1 MAQTHQSRPKS
12 GAPQRKAPAKRT
24 AAKAQP
30 PAVVRGASAVGRG
43 TSAAVG
49 GAVRSVGTGAKA
61 VSPDVRR
68 DGAAVLLLIG
78 AILVA
83 ATEWFGIGSWA
94 GTVIHAV
101 SAGLFGMLSKL
112 LPIALVALALRLFRA
127 PQEGHANHRIMV
139 GLLFL
144 ALTVDGII
152 HIAKDQPL
160 PSASWDAVMAAGGLL
175 GFLVG
180 TPLAAVLTAGLAVFV
195 LVLLSLLAILVIIG
209 MPAQSQY
216 DFKRSRLTNYVAFM
230 DFPQWRSLK
239 PEHLFQQVDTI
250 IISD

>member
-12 GAPQRKAPAKRT
+12 GAPQRKAPARRP
-24 AAKAQP
+24 AAKSQP

-83 ATEWFGIGSWA
+83 ATEWFGVGSWA

-101 SAGLFGMLSKL
+101 SAGLFGMLSK
-112 LPIALVALALRLFRA
+112 AAAHRA
-127 PQEGHANHRIMV
+127 YRARPS
-139 GLLFL
+139 
-144 ALTVDGII
+144 
-152 HIAKDQPL
+152 PL
-160 PSASWDAVMAAGGLL
+160 PSAARGSRKPPHHGGPAVPCAHRRRHHSHRKASARALRQLGRGHGGGRAARVPRGHAPRDGPHRGSRGICAGIAEFARDFGDHWHACARGGRQES
-175 GFLVG
+175 G
-180 TPLAAVLTAGLAVFV
+180 A
-195 LVLLSLLAILVIIG
+195 S
-209 MPAQSQY
+209 
-216 DFKRSRLTNYVAFM
+216 
-230 DFPQWRSLK
+230 FPVRRW
-239 PEHLFQQVDTI
+239 
-250 IISD
+250 